1 MRFSDVSNQLHAV
14 IGRAIETGVSV
25 QQSFPQVSRDVEGRT
40 LGSMA
45 ASSIALKNVDYC
57 DIYRELESNQLFHIK
72 LPDGGLLVFQY
83 SFDEKDVLRKHRL
96 GFFPSPVLPTV
107 EEAPELYQYDEL
119 YGDILLRQIVRF
131 PIRFDFDP
139 KNYRPKYHAHSHL
152 TLGQFENC
160 RIPVTHAV
168 SPNGFLLFVLRNFY
182 HRLYLRNMNVFEKK
196 LAICMTAACITKYE
210 RGLPH
215 FGFDCAR

>member
-1 MRFSDVSNQLHAV
+1 MIFDEVKTQLDRV
-14 IGRAIETGVSV
+14 LERVIETSVSV
-25 QQSFPQVSRDVEGRT
+25 QQNYPKVSRDGDAIT
-40 LGSMA
+40 LGTIIG
-45 ASSIALKNVDYC
+45 SSIALKNVIYK
-57 DIYRELESNQLFHIK
+57 DIYMEIESNQLFHIK
-72 LPDGGLLVFQY
+72 LPDGGLLIFQY
-83 SFDEKDVLRKHRL
+83 TFNKKGLLNKHRL
-96 GFFPSPVLPTV
+96 GFFPSPILPTF

-119 YGDILLRQIVRF
+119 YGDILSKQIVKF

-139 KNYRPKYHAHSHL
+139 KNYRPRYHPHSHL

-182 HRLYLRNMNVFEKK
+182 HQLYRRHTNVFEKK
-196 LAICMTAACITKYE
+196 IPLCMTTRCITSNE

-215 FGFDCAR
+215 FEFS

>member
-1 MRFSDVSNQLHAV
+1 MKFEDVKRQLDAAF
-14 IGRAIETGVSV
+14 GRVIETGVSV
-25 QQSFPQVSRDVEGRT
+25 QQRFPIISNDGNGPT
-40 LGSMA
+40 LGSLA
-45 ASSIALKNVDYC
+45 GSSIALKNVAYDDLYT
-57 DIYRELESNQLFHIK
+57 ELESNELFHIK

-83 SFDEKDVLRKHRL
+83 AFDAGGDLRKHRL

-107 EEAPELYQYDEL
+107 EEAPELYRYDEL
-119 YGDILLRQIVRF
+119 YGDILSKQIVRF

-139 KNYRPKYHAHSHL
+139 KNYRPRHHAHSHL
-152 TLGQFENC
+152 TLGQFQNC

-182 HRLYLRNMNVFEKK
+182 HQLYLRHSNVFEKK
-196 LAICMTAACITKYE
+196 LSICMTSSCITAEE

-215 FGFDCAR
+215 FGISH

>member
-1 MRFSDVSNQLHAV
+1 MVSND
-14 IGRAIETGVSV
+14 GNG
-25 QQSFPQVSRDVEGRT
+25 PT
-40 LGSMA
+40 LGTLA
-45 ASSIALKNVDYC
+45 GSSIALKDVAYD
-57 DIYRELESNQLFHIK
+57 DIYTELESNELFHIK

-83 SFDEKDVLRKHRL
+83 AFDAGGDLRKHRL
-96 GFFPSPVLPTV
+96 GFFPSPTLPTV

-119 YGDILLRQIVRF
+119 YGDILSKQIVRF

-139 KNYRPKYHAHSHL
+139 KNYRPIYHAHSHL
-152 TLGQFENC
+152 TLGQFQNC

-182 HRLYLRNMNVFEKK
+182 HQLYLRHSNVFEKK
-196 LAICMTAACITKYE
+196 LAICMTASCITAKE

-215 FGFDCAR
+215 FGFSH